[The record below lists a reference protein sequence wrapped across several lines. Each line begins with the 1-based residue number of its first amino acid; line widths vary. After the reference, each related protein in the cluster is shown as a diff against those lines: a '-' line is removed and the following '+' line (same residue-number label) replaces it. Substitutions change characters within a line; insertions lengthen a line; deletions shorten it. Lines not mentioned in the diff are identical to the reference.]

1 MCPSGLLAHR
11 GPGNQTGQLVVGQGC
26 DLYDFYSEFFDFFRI
41 YYKVEGWE
49 DIIRKLLFR
58 MQLLYPQSRSTHA
71 SAASAE
77 RERTKDDT
85 FFMQQL
91 FMDRWKKS
99 GDYFNLKWTSD
110 PVVVPPSEWS
120 LLVNASRC
128 VRECAGVGVGVS
140 VDMGVSVGDD
150 DDCFYYYKK

>member
-1 MCPSGLLAHR
+1 M
-11 GPGNQTGQLVVGQGC
+11 
-26 DLYDFYSEFFDFFRI
+26 E
-41 YYKVEGWE
+41 
-49 DIIRKLLFR
+49 
-58 MQLLYPQSRSTHA
+58 LLYPQSRSTHT

-77 RERTKDDT
+77 RERTKDDA

-128 VRECAGVGVGVS
+128 VRECAGVGVGVG
-140 VDMGVSVGDD
+140 VDMGVGVGVCVYAYVHLCVCISVY
-150 DDCFYYYKK
+150 CMYVYVCMYVSEFVCVCARRCMHACAEVRERL